1 MFRRYRWFAP
11 DTGANPTAGATPADA
26 NASTSAPGGQTTTSE
41 PLAGD
46 EQISLE
52 EAKKLRSEAA
62 SLRKRMKAFEDA
74 EAKAKD
80 AQLTEQEKAQKQ
92 LADYQAQH
100 SETLRQ
106 LQEERN
112 SNALER
118 AGRTLGIADPIALAD
133 AVNIALATALLE
145 HDDAGK
151 PTNADAIMKEIIK
164 ARPWLTVQQKPATST
179 AGGATNP
186 GRATTNASQITADF
200 VQKLTSGQLPPD
212 TYEKLSQAQRNEVQR
227 VQREISGRK
236 W

>member
-1 MFRRYRWFAP
+1 MLRRYRLLAP
-11 DTGANPTAGATPADA
+11 DTGSNPTAGATQADA

-74 EAKAKD
+74 ETKAKD

-145 HDDAGK
+145 HDDAG
-151 PTNADAIMKEIIK
+151 
-164 ARPWLTVQQKPATST
+164 PWLTVQQATRPST

-186 GRATTNASQITADF
+186 GRTAANTTGLSWEVITKMTGEQYDARRQEIMQWM
-200 VQKLTSGQLPPD
+200 QKNPP
-212 TYEKLSQAQRNEVQR
+212 KRF
-227 VQREISGRK
+227 
-236 W
+236 

>member
-1 MFRRYRWFAP
+1 MA
-11 DTGANPTAGATPADA
+11 DEPTSGATQADA
-26 NASTSAPGGQTTTSE
+26 SGSTSAPGGQTTTSE
-41 PLAGD
+41 PQAGD
-46 EQISLE
+46 EQISLD

-74 EAKAKD
+74 EAKAKE
-80 AQLTEQEKAQKQ
+80 AQMNETERAQKQ
-92 LADYQAQH
+92 LADTQAQH

-106 LQEERN
+106 LQAERN

-133 AVNIALATALLE
+133 AVNIALATAELA

-151 PTNADAIMKEIIK
+151 PTNADEVMKEIIK

-186 GRATTNASQITADF
+186 GRAAASNTGLSWDAITKMTREQYAARE
-200 VQKLTSGQLPPD
+200 QEIQQWMRKNPP
-212 TYEKLSQAQRNEVQR
+212 KRF
-227 VQREISGRK
+227 
-236 W
+236 